1 MTQFSASLK
10 SFMTAGKSSFYS
22 KSEVIYTSD
31 AEQASVFMIRKG
43 FVKSYTI
50 TSDGDYNTLSFYGPD
65 AIFPLGPVLR
75 SSDEDSAF
83 FGIRSQVYFEAMTD
97 VELCIRPLSDF
108 MATLRN
114 HPDYYRELT
123 YRLLQNYEIFLARAE
138 SLQYRFAKHRV
149 AYLILVLTDI
159 YGRRNGGKGKLRL
172 DLPLTHQEIA
182 NTLSLARETVSRAM
196 EELKTDDLIETP
208 DRHIIVKHTRRL
220 RELLE

>member
-1 MTQFSASLK
+1 
-10 SFMTAGKSSFYS
+10 
-22 KSEVIYTSD
+22 
-31 AEQASVFMIRKG
+31 MIREG

-83 FGIRSQVYFEAMTD
+83 FGIRSQIYFEAMTD

-114 HPDYYRELT
+114 HHDYYRELT

-159 YGRRNGGKGKLRL
+159 YGRPNASDDLQL

-196 EELKTDDLIETP
+196 EELKTDALIETP